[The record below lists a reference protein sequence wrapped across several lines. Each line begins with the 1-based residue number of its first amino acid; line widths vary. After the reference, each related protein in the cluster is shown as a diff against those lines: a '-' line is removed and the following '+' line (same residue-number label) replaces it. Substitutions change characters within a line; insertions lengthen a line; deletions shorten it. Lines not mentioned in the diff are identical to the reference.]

1 MQIIADVK
9 RKVVFIGGGSA
20 RRSGTKS
27 TVRYALDR
35 NKEVMAL
42 PCNITGDDL
51 TNTIIQEGAQ
61 AVLTSQ
67 DILDQLKD
75 CYRKEME

>member
-1 MQIIADVK
+1 
-9 RKVVFIGGGSA
+9 
-20 RRSGTKS
+20 
-27 TVRYALDR
+27 
-35 NKEVMAL
+35 MAL